1 MGVARW
7 KEWRLRFY
15 GPVEGRMKEIAVQV
29 MWKTSR
35 TKKWPGYSAVIR
47 VWMESTTTLEIMK

>member
-1 MGVARW
+1 
-7 KEWRLRFY
+7 
-15 GPVEGRMKEIAVQV
+15 MKEIAVRV